1 MKVGLGGTFN
11 IFHRGHRA
19 LLDKAF
25 ETGDQVV
32 IGITSDEF
40 AGQRKTG
47 VLPLNERRERLEAY
61 LRTKGDNWEV
71 SVIDD
76 VAGRMDQRT
85 DISALVVSP
94 ETRRSAEGI
103 NRERIARGLVPL
115 QLIEVPHVLADDFLP
130 ISAHRIVMGDID
142 VEGRLLRPLRANV
155 GSLNRI
161 KVDAVTNVLTRLYGE
176 VKIAGVDVET
186 GVAEQPMGEE
196 TRRGAMVRASQA
208 IRDADLGVGLEAG
221 VFDTDDGLYD
231 VQYCAVI
238 DQRGRYTI
246 GHGMGFRYPPA
257 VAELVREGRTVGR
270 SFQEL
275 YGWERDGKKEGAISF
290 LTTGALDR
298 TALAE
303 QAVMAAMVPRV
314 RKELYTDL

>member
-85 DISALVVSP
+85 DISALVVSRRP
-94 ETRRSAEGI
+94 EVG
-103 NRERIARGLVPL
+103 RGHQPRAHR
-115 QLIEVPHVLADDFLP
+115 PRAGAP
-130 ISAHRIVMGDID
+130 SAHRGPA
-142 VEGRLLRPLRANV
+142 RP
-155 GSLNRI
+155 G
-161 KVDAVTNVLTRLYGE
+161 
-176 VKIAGVDVET
+176 
-186 GVAEQPMGEE
+186 
-196 TRRGAMVRASQA
+196 
-208 IRDADLGVGLEAG
+208 
-221 VFDTDDGLYD
+221 
-231 VQYCAVI
+231 
-238 DQRGRYTI
+238 
-246 GHGMGFRYPPA
+246 
-257 VAELVREGRTVGR
+257 
-270 SFQEL
+270 
-275 YGWERDGKKEGAISF
+275 
-290 LTTGALDR
+290 
-298 TALAE
+298 
-303 QAVMAAMVPRV
+303 
-314 RKELYTDL
+314 